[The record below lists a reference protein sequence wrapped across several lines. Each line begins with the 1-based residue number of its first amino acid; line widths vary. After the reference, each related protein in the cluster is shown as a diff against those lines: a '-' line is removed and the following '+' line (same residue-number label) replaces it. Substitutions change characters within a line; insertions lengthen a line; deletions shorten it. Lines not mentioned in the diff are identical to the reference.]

1 MFGYLFFFRLTN
13 LTKYGIPLPSGQT
26 NLIEMILVLRVI
38 GVAFE
43 INGSWLAFGRR
54 KDKDGDKLTAK
65 LSRDGVEIDEEFLE
79 TINPSFIDLVHY
91 SFNYVGLLTGWLYI
105 LLTRRHDTVIKLID
119 G

>member
-43 INGSWLAFGRR
+43 INGSWLATGR
-54 KDKDGDKLTAK
+54 KKKEESGDKVTPK
-65 LSRDGVEIDEEFLE
+65 LSRDGIERDDEFLE
-79 TINPSFIDLVHY
+79 AINPSFIDLVHY
-91 SFNYVGLLTGWLYI
+91 SFNYVGLLTGKNKK
-105 LLTRRHDTVIKLID
+105 H
-119 G
+119 